1 MANFI
6 ISVGTINKK
15 LLFPLIYFIISIFVN
30 VFNLS
35 VEYNEVSEF
44 LDGFGFSLGEIFS
57 FFIGQIIKYKR
68 IDPKKKKIKKKF
80 FLDYFFLFLISA
92 FYLIMGFTPFF
103 FLKNDKNDD
112 TNVYKDLLIID
123 AIEQILITIV
133 TMFAL
138 KYKYYIHHTISLV
151 LIVILSIIMDLILGN
166 FTHTNTF
173 LVINDLLIIVVDS
186 ILFSYYKYLMEK
198 KYYHFTDI
206 LFVAGIFGLILFFLS
221 LGIFLI
227 VQKIKGTYKLI
238 FQFYEFYKSY
248 GIWRMIS
255 IFLVGLIP
263 NGLILFFL
271 ELKIIDTLNPNF
283 LFLSYQIGKIPS
295 NIISIEG
302 NNKWIVL
309 VLSLLQIFFGLFYLE
324 ILEYNFCSLNKNTI
338 KSIAEREHRQS
349 NNENNNDDNDD
360 EIEIK
365 GYDIKDSMKKQDKF
379 KEINEMNDVFEE
391 KENDD

>member
-1 MANFI
+1 MAKFI
-6 ISVGTINKK
+6 FSLGMINKN
-15 LLFPLIYFIISIFVN
+15 LLFPLVCFVIYIFVN
-30 VFNLS
+30 IFNLS
-35 VEYNEVSEF
+35 VDYNEVSVF
-44 LDGFGFSLGEIFS
+44 LDGFGFSLGEIFG
-57 FFIGQIIKYKR
+57 FFVGQIIIYKR

-112 TNVYKDLLIID
+112 TNVYKELLIFD
-123 AIEQILITIV
+123 AIGQILITIV

-166 FTHTNTF
+166 FSHTNTF
-173 LVINDLLIIVVDS
+173 LMIIDLLIIVADS

-206 LFVAGIFGLILFFLS
+206 LFAVGIFDLVLFSLP
-221 LGIFLI
+221 LGIILI
-227 VQKIKGTYKLI
+227 EQKIRGTYKLI
-238 FQFYEFYKSY
+238 FQFYEYYKNY
-248 GIWRMIS
+248 GTWRMIS

-263 NGLILFFL
+263 RGLILFLL
-271 ELKIIDTLNPNF
+271 EVKIIDTLNPNF
-283 LFLSYQIGKIPS
+283 LIISYQIGKMPA

-309 VLSLLQIFFGLFYLE
+309 VLQILQIFIGLFYLE
-324 ILEYNFCSLNKNTI
+324 ILEYNFCSLNNNTI
-338 KSIAEREHRQS
+338 KNISERGHRQS
-349 NNENNNDDNDD
+349 ISEINDNDDD

-365 GYDIKDSMKKQDKF
+365 EGYDIRESIKTQEKF
-379 KEINEMNDVFEE
+379 EELNEMNEVFEE
-391 KENDD
+391 KEN